1 MRPFNDT
8 WPYYSEYWRE
18 NKHTY
23 AVHIRNPKWRRNE
36 KLFIAINPF
45 AGMMVANKWEDT
57 QWLWSTNNS
66 DLGKTCRN
74 LIFTRWNHEIMD
86 NCPVRKWWKSAIC
99 TPVNENTKCDNLKQ
113 DIFALNRSQKLL
125 QIIRHRSSFHLS
137 FLTFLSAVFKLIQ
150 VFILLARSFAQITW
164 SVSANICA
172 ACIPAASGEITV
184 VHPSPGN
191 QNNNQKSHRSV
202 SHDQYQMCFM
212 HPRNSF
218 IYALKYH
225 PKHDLKFFQYLSE
238 SLGPKSKTSVN

>member
-1 MRPFNDT
+1 ML
-8 WPYYSEYWRE
+8 
-18 NKHTY
+18 
-23 AVHIRNPKWRRNE
+23 KWKEMN
-36 KLFIAINPF
+36 
-45 AGMMVANKWEDT
+45 
-57 QWLWSTNNS
+57 
-66 DLGKTCRN
+66 
-74 LIFTRWNHEIMD
+74 
-86 NCPVRKWWKSAIC
+86 

-113 DIFALNRSQKLL
+113 NIFTLNRSQKLL
-125 QIIRHRSSFHLS
+125 QIIWHCSSFHLS

-218 IYALKYH
+218 IYALSIIQSTIWSSFSISQNLW
-225 PKHDLKFFQYLSE
+225 DLSQNFSQLNFHVPVHYSWWNLLCNSFSTLKIFAHKFDFC
-238 SLGPKSKTSVN
+238 